1 MFDKYC
7 WINRSVFAVSLIKWG
22 GFRVYKLPFEK
33 KLLGQSSCLYL
44 ILETGHIWKDYLDSV
59 CSTWYVQFCAGLSGY
74 KNWPKLEVIFC
85 FDTHPLNK
93 YPLCRNLM
101 GAYTH
106 EVQLIGPLH
115 ETYLFIAIWA
125 ITFNIVQIYTLLWS
139 FDYGHWGRISW
150 RLDFIFC
157 WFTLG
162 CFLLSR

>member
-33 KLLGQSSCLYL
+33 NFLAKVLACIWFLKLGIFGRITK
-44 ILETGHIWKDYLDSV
+44 ILFVQLD
-59 CSTWYVQFCAGLSGY
+59 VQFCAGLSGY

-157 WFTLG
+157 LFTLG

>member
-22 GFRVYKLPFEK
+22 GLGCTNFHLK
-33 KLLGQSSCLYL
+33 KNFLAKVLACIWFLK
-44 ILETGHIWKDYLDSV
+44 TGHIWTDYQDSV
-59 CSTWYVQFCAGLSGY
+59 CSTWYVQFCAGLCGY

-125 ITFNIVQIYTLLWS
+125 ITFNIGQIYTPLWS

-162 CFLLSR
+162 CFLLSQ

>member
-7 WINRSVFAVSLIKWG
+7 WINCSIFAVSLIKWG

-33 KLLGQSSCLYL
+33 NFLAKVLACIWFLKLGIFGRITK
-44 ILETGHIWKDYLDSV
+44 ILFVQLDMYNSV
-59 CSTWYVQFCAGLSGY
+59 QGSVVIKTGLS
-74 KNWPKLEVIFC
+74 WRSFSVLIHTRQISTP
-85 FDTHPLNK
+85 
-93 YPLCRNLM
+93 CRNLM

-106 EVQLIGPLH
+106 EVQLIRPLH
-115 ETYLFIAIWA
+115 ETYVFIAIWA